1 MIKIHNETTISLQ
14 SMKSD
19 CSKCSGLCCIALF
32 FSKMDGF
39 PENKPAGKPCK
50 NLQKNFQCNI
60 HEELINKKLKGCLGY
75 DCFGAGQQVTQAI
88 YLGQTWQDTACNT
101 KEIFDVFLRVFQ
113 LYQMRYYLM
122 ESMTITPAKELQE
135 NIIALINENEMIC
148 NSNPESIL
156 SFDTEEYRNRV
167 NIILKQVCSLLTKS
181 LNSENKKSPSD
192 YLGRSFKHKDLS
204 GLDLSTKLLI
214 AANFSHCSFHGTIFL
229 GADTRD
235 ADFSHADLSDA
246 VFLSQGQV
254 NAAKGNLN
262 TKLPK
267 HLDYPV
273 TWK

>member
-1 MIKIHNETTISLQ
+1 MNNQWLFSRIQFTLPLGSQVVFMTT
-14 SMKSD
+14 
-19 CSKCSGLCCIALF
+19 CI
-32 FSKMDGF
+32 
-39 PENKPAGKPCK
+39 
-50 NLQKNFQCNI
+50 
-60 HEELINKKLKGCLGY
+60 
-75 DCFGAGQQVTQAI
+75 
-88 YLGQTWQDTACNT
+88 
-101 KEIFDVFLRVFQ
+101 
-113 LYQMRYYLM
+113 
-122 ESMTITPAKELQE
+122 
-135 NIIALINENEMIC
+135 
-148 NSNPESIL
+148 
-156 SFDTEEYRNRV
+156 
-167 NIILKQVCSLLTKS
+167 
-181 LNSENKKSPSD
+181 

-204 GLDLSTKLLI
+204 GLDLSSKLLI